1 MDRLQ
6 AMHMFVRVVET
17 GSFSKAAK
25 EFATTQPTVT
35 KQVAATEARLKVRL
49 LNRNTRGVS
58 LTESGALYYE
68 KCKNIVREAEQA
80 DNIVQLTQTQATGM
94 LRIGTSVAFGRRVV
108 VPLALEFMA
117 KHPQVKVD
125 LSFEDRYTDLVAHGL
140 DVAIRMGKLADSTLG
155 ARFLGMN
162 PWALVGSPKYLK
174 KQGTPKRP
182 ADLIAQGLDV
192 AVRMGKL
199 ADSTLG
205 ARFLGMNPWVVV
217 AAPKYLRKRGVPKRP
232 ADLGG
237 HDALVYSTVQ
247 GDDVWRLSP
256 ARGGLPVTVPVT
268 GKLRS
273 NNLSA
278 VLAAARHGL
287 GVAALPRY
295 VAGDSLSAGHV
306 VEVLKDYAL
315 PEQEINAV
323 FPSPKLVPGKVQAFI
338 AFLQG
343 RFGER
348 WWESIPKA

>member
-6 AMHMFVRVVET
+6 AMEMFVRVVET

-68 KCKNIVREAEQA
+68 RCKSIVRDAEEA
-80 DNIVQLTQTQATGM
+80 DNIARLRQSQAQGM
-94 LRIGTSVAFGRRVV
+94 LRIGTSVAFGRRVI
-108 VPLALEFMA
+108 VPLALDFMA
-117 KHPQVKVD
+117 KHPQVRVD
-125 LSFEDRYTDLVAHGL
+125 LSFDDRYTDLV
-140 DVAIRMGKLADSTLG
+140 
-155 ARFLGMN
+155 
-162 PWALVGSPKYLK
+162 
-174 KQGTPKRP
+174 
-182 ADLIAQGLDV
+182 AQGLDV

-205 ARFLGMNPWVVV
+205 ARFLGMNPWVLV
-217 AAPKYLRKRGVPKRP
+217 ASPRYLKKHGVPKRP
-232 ADLGG
+232 ADISG
-237 HDALVYSTVQ
+237 HAALIYSSVQ
-247 GDDVWRLSP
+247 GDDVWRLVS
-256 ARGGLPVTVPVT
+256 AKGEPVTVPVT

-278 VLAAARHGL
+278 VLAAARSGL

-295 VAGDSLSAGHV
+295 VAGDSLTAGHV
-306 VEVLKDYAL
+306 VEVLRDYAL
-315 PEQEINAV
+315 PEQEIHAV
-323 FPSPKLVPGKVQAFI
+323 FPSPKLVPGKVQAFV

-343 RFGER
+343 RFGAR
-348 WWESIPKA
+348 WWETLPKA